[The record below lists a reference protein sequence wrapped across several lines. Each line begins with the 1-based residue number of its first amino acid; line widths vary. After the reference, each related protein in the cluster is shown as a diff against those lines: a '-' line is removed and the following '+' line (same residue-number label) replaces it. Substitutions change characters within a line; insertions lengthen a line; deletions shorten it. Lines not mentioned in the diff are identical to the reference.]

1 VEPTERE
8 LVVRHLAHSRER
20 LVLTVEDLS
29 GQQRSFRPTEDRWSI
44 ADCVEHIT
52 VVENNVL
59 RGIQK
64 ALQSPPEPARQDEVR
79 GKEQSILEKVPA
91 RERRWKGPA
100 EVMPQG
106 RWPDFDE
113 LLRQFETARER
124 SVRFSA
130 VTRANLRNHFFPHPF
145 LGLLDCYQWL
155 LLLGAH
161 CERHVRQ
168 MEEVK
173 ADPGFPVQQRAEQAG
188 A

>member
-1 VEPTERE
+1 MERE
-8 LVVRHLAHSRER
+8 LVVEHLAHSRER
-20 LVLTVEDLS
+20 LVLTVDGLS
-29 GQQRSFRPTEDRWSI
+29 AEQRNFRPAKDRWSI
-44 ADCVEHIT
+44 ADCIEHIT
-52 VVENNVL
+52 VVESGAL

-64 ALQSPPEPARQDEVR
+64 ALQSQPEPERQSEVR
-79 GKEQSILEKVPA
+79 GKEQLIMEKVPA
-91 RERRWKGPA
+91 RKRRVQGPA

-113 LLRQFETARER
+113 LLRQFEATRER

-130 VTRANLRNHFFPHPF
+130 VTQADLRNHFFPHPF

-155 LLLGAH
+155 LLLAAH

-173 ADPGFPVQQRAEQAG
+173 ADPGFPAQQQADH
-188 A
+188 ARV